1 MYVYLQDIS
10 FFSKN
15 LQADSSSAKKIS
27 SDTMELILEFYE
39 ALLKRSY

>member
-1 MYVYLQDIS
+1 MSVYLQDIS
-10 FFSKN
+10 FVSKN

-27 SDTMELILEFYE
+27 GDKMELILVFHE